1 MRKHIHQLLLFVSLF
16 ILFSCHHNNNDDPV
30 SENQKTLFVYMPW
43 SNNLTSYFYTNLN
56 DLEDAIINRGLSDER
71 VIVFFSESSSEAS
84 MFEMVYKNGQV
95 TRENINTYT
104 NPPFTTASG
113 ITSIINDVKTAAP
126 ANVYS
131 MIIGSHGFGW
141 IPVQGSV
148 SRRASEFKY
157 HWDNDN
163 VPLTRYFGGTT
174 AEYQTDITTL
184 AQGITGA
191 GIKMEYILFDDC
203 YMSTIEVGYDLR
215 YATDHIIASTSE
227 IMAYG
232 MPYAIVGQHLL
243 GTPNYQA
250 ICDGFYQ
257 FYSTYSYPYGTLGI
271 IDCREI
277 DALIPIMKEINTN
290 YQINSSAISSIQSLD
305 GYTPTIFFDFGDYV
319 DKFCEDS
326 DLLSAFNDQLERV
339 VPNKTHTG
347 AYYSMN
353 NGVNYINTFSG
364 ITVSDPSL
372 NGRASAKINTA
383 WYIATH

>member
-1 MRKHIHQLLLFVSLF
+1 MRKHIHLLLFFASLF
-16 ILFSCHHNNNDDPV
+16 ILFSCHHKNDDPTP
-30 SENQKTLFVYMPW
+30 ENQKTLFVYMPW

-56 DLEDAIINRGLSDER
+56 DLEDAIIERGLKDER
-71 VIVFFSESSSEAS
+71 VIVFFSETSTDAS
-84 MFEMVYKNGQV
+84 MFEMVYKNGKV
-95 TRENINTYT
+95 TRETINTYK

-113 ITSIINDVKTAAP
+113 ITSIINDVKRVAP

-141 IPVQGSV
+141 VPVQSTTL
-148 SRRASEFKY
+148 RRTSDFKY
-157 HWDNDN
+157 HWENEN
-163 VPLTRYFGGTT
+163 VPLTRYFGGTSP
-174 AEYQTDITTL
+174 EFQTDISTL
-184 AQGITGA
+184 AQGITDA

-203 YMSTIEVGYDLR
+203 YMSTIEVAYDLR

-232 MPYAIVGQHLL
+232 MPYAIIGKHLL

-271 IDCREI
+271 VDCREV
-277 DALIPIMKEINTN
+277 DAIIPIMKEINAN
-290 YQINSSAISSIQSLD
+290 YQISSSAISSIQRLD

-319 DKFCEDS
+319 DKFCEDTQL
-326 DLLSAFNDQLERV
+326 LLSFKSQLDKV

-353 NGVNYINTFSG
+353 NGVNQINTFSG

-372 NGRASAKINTA
+372 NGRASEKVNTA